1 MYKAIA
7 ANKRNTVIIIGLFVA
22 LLTAIAVWWGN
33 YSGNG
38 SSAILIVGFVLLY
51 TLFQYFMAGSLA
63 VAMSGA
69 IQIEKSDN
77 PRLWNTVENLAITE
91 GMPMPKVY
99 VINDPAPNA
108 FATGRDPK
116 HAIVA
121 ATTGLLEIMDDNE
134 LQGVMAHEMSHVK
147 NYDIRV
153 STIVFGLVS
162 AIGIL
167 ADMAMR
173 AAFWSGMFGGGGRDR
188 DRNGGGDNN
197 GIGLVLILIGI
208 VASIIAFLIG
218 PLVQAAVSRQR
229 EYLADASGAEIT
241 RFPEGLA
248 SALEKLGQYGRPMR
262 KHSTSMAHM
271 YIADPIKPG
280 FVERAFSTHPPIPER
295 IARLKKIGSGF

>member
-7 ANKRNTVIIIGLFVA
+7 ANKRNTWIIIGAFVA
-22 LLTAIAVWWGN
+22 LIAGLSLWWGN
-33 YSGNG
+33 ATGNG
-38 SSAILIVGFVLLY
+38 SSAILIIAIAGFY
-51 TLFQYFMAGSLA
+51 TLIQYFAAGSLA
-63 VAMSGA
+63 VLMSGA
-69 IQIEKSDN
+69 QQIQKADN
-77 PRLWNTVENLAITE
+77 PRLWNVVENLAITE

-99 VINDPAPNA
+99 IINDPAPNA

-121 ATTGLLEIMDDNE
+121 ATSGLLAIMDDSE
-134 LQGVMAHEMSHVK
+134 LEGVMAHEMSHVK

-173 AAFWSGMFGGGGRDR
+173 MAFWGNMFGGGRDD
-188 DRNGGGDNN
+188 DREDNGGFA
-197 GIGLVLILIGI
+197 IVTLIVGL

-218 PLVQAAVSRQR
+218 PLIQAAVSRQR
-229 EYLADASGAEIT
+229 EYLADATGAEIT

-248 SALEKLGQYGRPMR
+248 SALEKLGQYGRPMKR
-262 KHSTSMAHM
+262 ASSSMAHL

-280 FVERAFSTHPPIPER
+280 MVERAFSTHPPIADR
-295 IARLKKIGSGF
+295 IARLKKIGAGF